1 MGLFYGMNELKTVR
15 LRGRTWGLGGIGQGT
30 GRGEEPAQIQ
40 HHLLLLFVLTTGGFV
55 TYIYIDITFLTV

>member
-15 LRGRTWGLGGIGQGT
+15 LRGSDVGT

-40 HHLLLLFVLTTGGFV
+40 HHLLLLFVFTTGGFV
-55 TYIYIDITFLTV
+55 TYLH